1 MRLTI
6 GSLFSGIGGLERGLE
21 MAGLGPVVF
30 QCELDAFCN
39 RVLAKH
45 WPNVTRYSDVTSV
58 RDYPYVDIICGGFP
72 CTDLSSAGKQA
83 GLSGSRS
90 GLWYHYARIIQKVR
104 PRFVVV
110 ENVASGARLWLPTVR
125 RQLHL
130 LGYDSTAY
138 RISAADV
145 GAPHLRRRIFVVAN
159 TDCFAIRQQPGR
171 RKGTGGADSIFAD
184 GTGEAGVVG
193 DTDGQSEPTQER
205 EPTDEAVALAD
216 RRNAR
221 EEPGGGTWWSAEP
234 GVGCVVDGV
243 PDRLARRRINEQ
255 LKALG
260 NAVVPQCAEV
270 VGRIIVRMAGAS

>member
-1 MRLTI
+1 MTALTI
-6 GSLFSGIGGLERGLE
+6 GSLFSGIGGLEKGLE
-21 MAGLGPVVF
+21 MAGLGPVVW
-30 QCELDAFCN
+30 QCELDEFCR

-45 WPNVTRYSDVTSV
+45 WPNVTRFNDVTSV
-58 RDYPYVDIICGGFP
+58 RDYPHVDVICGGFP

-83 GLSGSRS
+83 GLKGSRS
-90 GLWYHYARIIQKVR
+90 GLWYHYARIVQKVR

-145 GAPHLRRRIFVVAN
+145 GAPHLRRRIFVVAHADRV
-159 TDCFAIRQQPGR
+159 TIRQQPGR
-171 RKGTGGADSIFAD
+171 RKGARGTDSLLAD
-184 GTGEAGVVG
+184 GAGEAGDAADADESG
-193 DTDGQSEPTQER
+193 EP
-205 EPTDEAVALAD
+205 
-216 RRNAR
+216 RRNI
-221 EEPGGGTWWSAEP
+221 GTQTFVTRAGANGEHAVGYGWWGTESI
-234 GVGCVVDGV
+234 VGSLVDGL
-243 PDRLARRRINEQ
+243 PDRLARRRTNER

-270 VGRIIVRMAGAS
+270 VGRILCEMARLS